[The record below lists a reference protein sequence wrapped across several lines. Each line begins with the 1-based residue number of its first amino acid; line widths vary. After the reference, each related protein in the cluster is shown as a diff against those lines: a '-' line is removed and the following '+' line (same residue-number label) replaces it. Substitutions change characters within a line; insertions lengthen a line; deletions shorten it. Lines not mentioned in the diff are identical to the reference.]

1 MIIISLLMVALG
13 GLMQLIWPTASAAV
27 FVVITIGYFFWVKR
41 QGWSI
46 APKVTDDGSQKVPRD
61 LT

>member
-1 MIIISLLMVALG
+1 VALG
-13 GLMQLIWPTASAAV
+13 GLMQLIWPTASAGV
-27 FVVITIGYFFWVKR
+27 FVLITIAYLLWVKR

-46 APKVTDDGSQKVPRD
+46 APKVMEDGSQKVPRD